1 MKTTGRRFWL
11 SCFLVG
17 VLLAA
22 AGIVSSAQGTFRVAM
37 QPIVRTDPATIS
49 SDAEV
54 AVANAAY
61 DYLVDIGPDNKI
73 QPRLAAAW
81 TVSADGLTYV
91 FRLADGIH
99 FHDGTPLVPG
109 DVVWTFDRLRDPANG
124 FATSSLYANI
134 ETVTA
139 SGASDVTFQLTTP
152 NPFFLYDLSDNHAL
166 IVKRGTTDFSTFNGT
181 GPFVVESYQA
191 EDRITMV
198 ANDNYFV
205 DGMPRLERLEFIFF
219 SDQVA
224 AVDALRGGQVD
235 MAWRMP
241 VALYLGLQDE
251 AGIVTTDVMTN
262 GFDLVRLRADQPPGD
277 DPRVRQA
284 LKMATDREAIFQFVQ
299 LGVGSIGNDTPFGP
313 LYAESGFYNSS
324 LASPTYDPAAA
335 IALLEDAGYPDG
347 FEIDLYAP
355 DTGGRPDLAVALRE
369 MWKGIG
375 VEVNVIIE
383 PESIY
388 YGENHWIEENLGIT
402 GWSSRPYPQFYLMM
416 MLTCDA
422 PWNEPHFCDEQFDTW
437 VTTAGSTLVEQERI
451 DTYTLI
457 QRFLI
462 DQGPVIIPYFWPQV
476 AAYSSRF
483 GGFDLKGFAGRTD
496 FRTVFDQG

>member
-17 VLLAA
+17 ALLATM
-22 AGIVSSAQGTFRVAM
+22 GIASWAQGTFRAAM
-37 QPIVRTDPATIS
+37 QPIVRIDPATIS

-54 AVANAAY
+54 AVANAVY
-61 DYLVDIGPDNKI
+61 DYLVDIGADNKI
-73 QPRLAAAW
+73 QPRLAVSW
-81 TVSADGLTYV
+81 DVSADGLTYV
-91 FRLADGIH
+91 FQLPDGIH

-134 ETVTA
+134 EQITA
-139 SGASDVTFQLTTP
+139 SGPNEVTFRLATP

-166 IVKRGTTDFSTFNGT
+166 ILKRGTTDFTAFNGT

-191 EDRITMV
+191 EDRIVMR
-198 ANDNYFV
+198 ANDDYFV
-205 DGMPRLERLEFIFF
+205 AGMPRLDRLEFIFF

-224 AVDALRGGQVD
+224 AVNALRGGQVD

-241 VALYLGLQDE
+241 MALYLGLQNE

-313 LYAESGFYNSS
+313 LYAETGYYDRS
-324 LASPTYDPAAA
+324 LASPAYDPVAAR
-335 IALLEDAGYPDG
+335 ALLEDAGYPTG
-347 FEIDLYAP
+347 FEIDLYTP
-355 DTGGRPDLAVALRE
+355 DTGGRPDLAVALKE
-369 MWKGIG
+369 MWKNIG
-375 VEVNVIIE
+375 VVVNVIIE

-402 GWSSRPYPQFYLMM
+402 GWSSRPYPQFYLVM

-422 PWNEPHFCDEQFDTW
+422 PWNEPHFCDEQFDDW
-437 VTTAGSTLVEQERI
+437 VALAGSTLDEQERLA
-451 DTYTLI
+451 TYSLI
-457 QRFLI
+457 QR
-462 DQGPVIIPYFWPQV
+462 
-476 AAYSSRF
+476 
-483 GGFDLKGFAGRTD
+483 
-496 FRTVFDQG
+496 